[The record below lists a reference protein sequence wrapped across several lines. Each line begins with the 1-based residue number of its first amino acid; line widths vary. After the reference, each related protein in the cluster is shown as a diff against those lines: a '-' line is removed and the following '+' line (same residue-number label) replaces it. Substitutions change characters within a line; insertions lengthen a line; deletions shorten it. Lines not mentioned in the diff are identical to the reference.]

1 MKDGKKYVFNFCIV
15 FYGIFFLEMYIIVLY
30 EKLME
35 RFKNEIKRVKL
46 NFVKVIEV
54 LGDNLDLFVSLGD
67 MMFD

>member
-1 MKDGKKYVFNFCIV
+1 
-15 FYGIFFLEMYIIVLY
+15 MYIIVLY

-35 RFKNEIKRVKL
+35 RFICKNEIKRDKF

>member
-1 MKDGKKYVFNFCIV
+1 MEF
-15 FYGIFFLEMYIIVLY
+15 FFLEMYIIVLY